1 MGWCCRNKERTFAEF
16 LVGVSDSLGIIM
28 IKITVIIVVIL
39 IPDGHA
45 FHLARRV

>member
-1 MGWCCRNKERTFAEF
+1 MGWCCENKERTFAEF

-28 IKITVIIVVIL
+28 IKINTIVVIL